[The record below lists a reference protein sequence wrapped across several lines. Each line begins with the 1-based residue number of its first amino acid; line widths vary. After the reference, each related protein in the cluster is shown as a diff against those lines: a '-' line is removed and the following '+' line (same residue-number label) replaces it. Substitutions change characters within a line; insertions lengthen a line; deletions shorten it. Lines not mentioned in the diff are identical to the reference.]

1 MICIL
6 DKSVYIIWCEFG
18 GAMVFA
24 PVFYGFAKEC
34 VMEQKTVTLRTWE
47 YGVDVVEGAG
57 VMEGKELVHD
67 SGGVEV
73 WRETRGNKDR
83 WYHAVCG
90 DEGEGKT
97 VLFETALKE
106 EFKRG
111 VPFAM
116 LDKLAD
122 LMQREL
128 KPYGRHFVKVKVC
141 FGGYGLDLEETV
153 EDADCHEIPILH
165 MGNPVV
171 NSCEDWAIGTCRAL
185 DAEGMKGVLRG
196 VFSQRLW
203 QEIESRRRKMAE
215 LEKGIGELE
224 RRRGVLEGRVA

>member
-1 MICIL
+1 
-6 DKSVYIIWCEFG
+6 
-18 GAMVFA
+18 MV
-24 PVFYGFAKEC
+24 FAKEC

-47 YGVDVVEGAG
+47 YGVDVAEGRVPCG
-57 VMEGKELVHD
+57 GKELVHG

-73 WRETRGNKDR
+73 WRETRENKDR
-83 WYHAVCG
+83 WYHAVCV
-90 DEGEGKT
+90 DEGEGRA

-106 EFKRG
+106 EFGKG
-111 VPFAM
+111 VPLAM
-116 LDKLAD
+116 LDRLAD

-128 KPYGRHFVKVKVC
+128 KPYGRHFVKVKVR
-141 FGGYGLDLEETV
+141 FGGCGLDLEETV

-171 NSCEDWAIGTCRAL
+171 DSCEDWAVGTCRAL
-185 DAEGMKGVLRG
+185 DAEGMKEVLRG

-203 QEIESRRRKMAE
+203 RGIEGRRREMAE

-224 RRRGVLEGRVA
+224 RKRGVLEGRVA